1 MYLSIINTMKLANT
15 SSFSL
20 LNAITW
26 LTVLFIT
33 LVLATGLA
41 WAFFF

>member
-1 MYLSIINTMKLANT
+1 MKLANT

-26 LTVLFIT
+26 FTVLFIT
-33 LVLATGLA
+33 LLLTAGLG
-41 WAFFF
+41 WALFF